1 MFEVLQKKNVN
12 FFIIKKI
19 FIFNSK
25 NNNKQNKLQ
34 KCVIK
39 QKSYSHNFHM
49 YIVY

>member
-39 QKSYSHNFHM
+39 QKYNLIHTTSTC
-49 YIVY
+49 I